1 MEARLKSGMICGKEE
16 LPMAHPR
23 YSSQEIVRRGEELYA
38 KQIRDRIEANH
49 KGQFL
54 VLDIETGDYEVDNDE
69 LAALDRAKAKHPD
82 AALYIL
88 RVGFPAAVKLGGTRH
103 VRGQ

>member
-1 MEARLKSGMICGKEE
+1 
-16 LPMAHPR
+16 MAHPR

-88 RVGFPAAVKLGGTRH
+88 RVGFPAAVKLGGTRP

>member
-1 MEARLKSGMICGKEE
+1 
-16 LPMAHPR
+16 MAHPR